1 MKRNVKN
8 IFLGLAILVLLP
20 IILLINFQVTDI
32 SENEKLI
39 QQAYYEQLDAILFSL
54 NQYAQDVVKDWQTK
68 ISTPAHQTYTSQSK
82 DRYNNILINN
92 RPIKCIFTITEDKLE
107 TFCGDSNQIPSFIN
121 YYIENLRAENKDLIN
136 SLIKYEKQGYYK
148 NQAISFTE
156 YDSFQAI
163 IFLLPRDNHNATIGG
178 VIFNKEEFVNET
190 LSPKFQEVIK
200 DKFVLFVE
208 NDSTTIFE
216 SDSVENKE
224 SSVTKALWVIP
235 SYRMGILLKGKT
247 IDELMGERIVYNFIL
262 LLAALFVIVI
272 AGLFVFKSINK
283 EIKLAQLKSDFVSN
297 VSHELKT
304 PLSLISMFSETLEM
318 GKIKSEE
325 KRQEYYSIIHREAN
339 RLSRIVSSVLNFSK
353 MEAGKREFKFVE
365 LDLNII
371 IQQIIE
377 TYDYHLKSKGFT
389 CSFEK
394 DNLPLIWG
402 DIEAISETIINL
414 IDNAIKYSKN
424 EKRII
429 VRTKLEKNSI
439 ICEIEDFGIG
449 ISEDDQK
456 KVFDKFF
463 RATTENIHDTK
474 GTGLGLSIVKSI
486 MDEHNGKISLSSKID
501 LGSIFKLSFPKN
513 RKG

>member
-1 MKRNVKN
+1 MKKNVKN
-8 IFLGLAILVLLP
+8 IFLGLTVLVLLP
-20 IILLINFQVTDI
+20 IIILINFQVTSI

-39 QQAYYEQLDAILFSL
+39 QEAYYEQLDAILFSL
-54 NQYAQDVVKDWQTK
+54 NQYAQDVVKDWQTN
-68 ISTPAHQTYTSQSK
+68 ISTPIHQTYTSKSK
-82 DRYNNILINN
+82 NRYNSILDKN
-92 RPIKCIFTITEDKLE
+92 RPIKCIFTISEDNQE
-107 TFCGDSNQIPSFIN
+107 TFCNDSEQTALFSN
-121 YYIENLRAENKDLIN
+121 YIKNLKSDNDESIT
-136 SLIKYEKQGYYK
+136 SLKKYKQQGYYK
-148 NQAISFTE
+148 IQPINFKYSE
-156 YDSFQAI
+156 SFQSI
-163 IFLLPRDNHNATIGG
+163 IFLLPRENNSTTIVGI
-178 VIFNKEEFVNET
+178 IFSKEEFINET

-200 DKFVLFVE
+200 DKFILFVE

-224 SSVTKALWVIP
+224 SAITKAIWVIP
-235 SYRMGILLKGKT
+235 SYQMGILLKGKT
-247 IDELMGERIVYNFIL
+247 IDELMGQRIGYNFIL
-262 LLAALFVIVI
+262 LFAALIVI
-272 AGLFVFKSINK
+272 IIAGIFVFKSINK

-325 KRQEYYSIIHREAN
+325 KRQEYYSIIHRETN

-371 IQQIIE
+371 IQQIID

-389 CSFEK
+389 CNYEK
-394 DNLPLIWG
+394 DNLSIILG
-402 DIEAISETIINL
+402 DVEAISEAIINL

-424 EKRII
+424 EKRIT
-429 VRTKLEKNSI
+429 VRTKIEKNSI
-439 ICEIEDFGIG
+439 ICEIEDYGIG

-463 RATTENIHDTK
+463 RATTGNIHDTK

-486 MDEHNGKISLSSKID
+486 MDAHHGEISLSSKID
-501 LGSIFKLSFPKN
+501 RGTIFKLSFPQN

>member
-54 NQYAQDVVKDWQTK
+54 NQYAQDVVKDWQTN
-68 ISTPAHQTYTSQSK
+68 ISTPVHQTYTSQSK
-82 DRYNNILINN
+82 NRYNSILNKN
-92 RPIKCIFTITEDKLE
+92 RPIKCIFTITEDMQE
-107 TFCGDSNQIPSFIN
+107 TFCSDPKEIPQFQQ
-121 YYIENLRAENKDLIN
+121 YIENLRSENKDLIN
-136 SLIKYEKQGYYK
+136 SLKKYEKQGYYK
-148 NQAISFTE
+148 NQAISFTD
-156 YDSFQAI
+156 YDSFQSI
-163 IFLLPRDNHNATIGG
+163 IFLLPRDGHIATIGG
-178 VIFNKEEFVNET
+178 VIFDKEEFVKET

-224 SSVTKALWVIP
+224 SSVTKALWVVP

-272 AGLFVFKSINK
+272 AGLFVFRAINK

-371 IQQIIE
+371 IQQIID
-377 TYDYHLKSKGFT
+377 TYDYHFKSKGFT
-389 CSFEK
+389 CNFEK
-394 DNLPLIWG
+394 NNLPLILG
-402 DIEAISETIINL
+402 DIEAISEAVINL

-424 EKRII
+424 EKRIT
-429 VRTKLEKNSI
+429 VRTKIEKNSI
-439 ICEIEDFGIG
+439 ICEIEDYGIG

-463 RATTENIHDTK
+463 RASTGNIHDTK

-486 MDEHNGKISLSSKID
+486 MDAHHGEISLSSKID
-501 LGSIFKLSFPKN
+501 RGTIFKLSFPQN

>member
-1 MKRNVKN
+1 
-8 IFLGLAILVLLP
+8 LGLAILILLP
-20 IILLINFQVTDI
+20 IIILINFQVTDI
-32 SENEKLI
+32 NENEKLI

-54 NQYAQDVVKDWQTK
+54 NQYAQDVVKDWQTN
-68 ISTPAHQTYTSQSK
+68 ISAPIHQSYSSQSK
-82 DRYNNILINN
+82 NRYNDILNNN
-92 RPIKCIFTITEDKLE
+92 RPIKCIFTITDDKQE
-107 TFCGDSNQIPSFIN
+107 TFCGDSNQVPLFLN
-121 YYIENLRAENKDLIN
+121 YIENLKSENEELIN
-136 SLIKYEKQGYYK
+136 SLKKYEKQGYYK
-148 NQAISFTE
+148 NQTISFTD
-156 YDSFQAI
+156 YDSFQSI
-163 IFLLPRDNHNATIGG
+163 IFLLPSDNRRATIGG

-208 NDSTTIFE
+208 NDSTTIYE

-224 SSVTKALWVIP
+224 SSVTKALWVVP
-235 SYRMGILLKGKT
+235 AYKMGILLKGKT
-247 IDELMGERIVYNFIL
+247 IDELTGERIVYNVIL
-262 LLAALFVIVI
+262 LLATFFVILI
-272 AGLFVFKSINK
+272 AGLFVFKAINK

-353 MEAGKREFKFVE
+353 MEAGKRDFKFAE
-365 LDLNII
+365 HDLNII
-371 IQQIIE
+371 IQQIID

-389 CSFEK
+389 YNYEK
-394 DNLPLIWG
+394 DNLPLILG
-402 DIEAISETIINL
+402 DVEAISEAIINL
-414 IDNAIKYSKN
+414 IDNAIKYSNN
-424 EKRII
+424 EKRITI
-429 VRTKLEKNSI
+429 RTKLEKNLVV
-439 ICEIEDFGIG
+439 CEIEDYGIG
-449 ISEDDQK
+449 ISGDDQK

-463 RATTENIHDTK
+463 RATTGNIHDTK

-486 MDEHNGKISLSSKID
+486 MDAHNGAISLSSKI
-501 LGSIFKLSFPKN
+501 GNGTIFTLSFPQN

>member
-8 IFLGLAILVLLP
+8 IFLGLTILVLLP
-20 IILLINFQVTDI
+20 IIILINFQVTEI
-32 SENEKLI
+32 TENEKLI
-39 QQAYYEQLDAILFSL
+39 QEAYYEQLDAILFSL
-54 NQYAQDVVKDWQTK
+54 NQHAQDVVKDWQTN
-68 ISTPAHQTYTSQSK
+68 ISTPINQSYSSQSK
-82 DRYNNILINN
+82 NRYNNILTNN

-107 TFCGDSNQIPSFIN
+107 TYYSDSTLAPLFLN
-121 YYIENLRAENKDLIN
+121 YIENLRAENKDLIN
-136 SLIKYEKQGYYK
+136 SLKKYEQQGYYK
-148 NQAISFTE
+148 NQAISFTDS
-156 YDSFQAI
+156 DSFQSI
-163 IFLLPRDNHNATIGG
+163 IFLLPRDNHNTTIGG

-216 SDSVENKE
+216 SDSIENKE
-224 SSVTKALWVIP
+224 SSITKPLWVVP
-235 SYRMGILLKGKT
+235 SYSMGILLKGKT

-262 LLAALFVIVI
+262 LLVALFVIII
-272 AGLFVFKSINK
+272 AGLFVFKAITK

-325 KRQEYYSIIHREAN
+325 KRQEYYSIIHRETN

-365 LDLNII
+365 LDLNTI
-371 IQQIIE
+371 IQQIID

-389 CSFEK
+389 CIYEK
-394 DNLPLIWG
+394 DKLPLIWG
-402 DIEAISETIINL
+402 DVEAISETIINL
-414 IDNAIKYSKN
+414 IDNAIKYSQK

-429 VRTKLEKNSI
+429 VRTRLEKYSI
-439 ICEIEDFGIG
+439 ICEIEDYGIG

-463 RATTENIHDTK
+463 RATSGNIHDTK

-486 MDEHNGKISLSSKID
+486 MDEHNGEISLTSKID
-501 LGSIFKLSFPKN
+501 DGTIFKLSFPKK